1 MEWEQSSLR
10 WVTSARERLR
20 TCRSAAGSNLVDR
33 HMKTGLLY
41 NSLPSCYAEL
51 AVAGLGLGEGGF
63 KPTPQFYWRASF
75 ATEVEYCGF
84 GLGLET
90 GVAGNNP
97 TSRDNYGTVA
107 YLDSRRAWSPA
118 ASVLAEA
125 QQDR

>member
-1 MEWEQSSLR
+1 MGDFGPGAVAYLPLR
-10 WVTSARERLR
+10 
-20 TCRSAAGSNLVDR
+20 CRFNLVDR

-107 YLDSRRAWSPA
+107 YLEVPGVLGHRQPQSWRSPA
-118 ASVLAEA
+118 G
-125 QQDR
+125 